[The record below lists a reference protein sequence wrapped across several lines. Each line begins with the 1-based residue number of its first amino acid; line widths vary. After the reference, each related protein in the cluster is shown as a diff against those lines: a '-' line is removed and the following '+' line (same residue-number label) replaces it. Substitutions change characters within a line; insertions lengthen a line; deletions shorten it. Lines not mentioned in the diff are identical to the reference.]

1 VAVFDAEPAQHPDD
15 RDDRVDEA
23 GPWLAVLGASA
34 VGWVVL
40 AAFDWRLLAE
50 GTLLWATTK
59 SLATLV
65 FAPLAAA
72 ALVQDTRSLGVGG
85 VEVGPSKWLYAA
97 VALFFPPVG
106 VLYLCHR
113 HVLVG
118 RRGSS
123 LD

>member
-1 VAVFDAEPAQHPDD
+1 
-15 RDDRVDEA
+15 VDEA
-23 GPWLAVLGASA
+23 GPWLAVLGASVVA
-34 VGWVVL
+34 WVTL
-40 AAFDWRLLAE
+40 TAFDWRLLAE
-50 GTLLWATTK
+50 GTFLWATVE

-72 ALVQDTRSLGVGG
+72 TLVQDTRSLGVGG

-106 VLYLCHR
+106 GLYLCHR

-118 RRGSS
+118 RRAGSS
-123 LD
+123 EQPASDRSS

>member
-1 VAVFDAEPAQHPDD
+1 MFDADPVLHPDD
-15 RDDRVDEA
+15 AEDTDET
-23 GPWLAVLGASA
+23 GPWLVVFAVSA
-34 VGWVVL
+34 AVWVAL
-40 AAFDWRLLAE
+40 AVVDWRLLSE
-50 GTLLWATTK
+50 GTFVWATIR

-72 ALVQDTRSLGVGG
+72 ALVQDTRALGVDG
-85 VEVGPSKWLYAA
+85 VEIGPLKWAYAA

-106 VLYLCHR
+106 GLYLCHR

-118 RRGSS
+118 RRSTA